1 MSDLTDLLDDLG
13 EMRWLI
19 GWSILIIGVITVVGL
34 RFFGR
39 RNEDSK
45 AIQDAVDE
53 ACRAR
58 RGPGP
63 GNR

>member
-1 MSDLTDLLDDLG
+1 MNDLTDLFDDLG
-13 EMRWLI
+13 EIRGLI
-19 GWSILIIGVITVVGL
+19 VWAILIMGVITVVGL
-34 RFFGR
+34 RLFGR
-39 RNEDSK
+39 SSADAK

-53 ACRAR
+53 ACRSR